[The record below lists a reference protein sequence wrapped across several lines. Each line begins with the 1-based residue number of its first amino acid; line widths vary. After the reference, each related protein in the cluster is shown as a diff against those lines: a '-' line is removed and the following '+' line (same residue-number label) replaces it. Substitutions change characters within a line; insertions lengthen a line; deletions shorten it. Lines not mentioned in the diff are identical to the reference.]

1 MRPDRGLAGRRS
13 AAASAKYYW
22 MLWKSMILP
31 AECGSPTDVGEGLI
45 EGGPGEAERNAGR
58 EGAAVGLGDHG
69 FGGDRCPPCR

>member
-1 MRPDRGLAGRRS
+1 
-13 AAASAKYYW
+13 

-69 FGGDRCPPCR
+69 LAETVALLADELVGR